1 MTSCFLTNVFSSLP
15 NDKLL
20 QCCAGYVSASCRSD
34 MVSFNL
40 SSVQEREVGID
51 FSDILYYPEVKI
63 LYLSLVE

>member
-1 MTSCFLTNVFSSLP
+1 MFFLLFQTISCCNAVL
-15 NDKLL
+15 
-20 QCCAGYVSASCRSD
+20 GMVSASCGSD